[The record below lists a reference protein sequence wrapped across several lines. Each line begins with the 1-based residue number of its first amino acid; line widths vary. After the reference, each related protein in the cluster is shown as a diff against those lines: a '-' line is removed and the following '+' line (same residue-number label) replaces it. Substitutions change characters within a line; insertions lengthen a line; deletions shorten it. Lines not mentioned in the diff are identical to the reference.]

1 MFEQDKRDKYC
12 TNYAIKVCKHVKDQS
27 GFSDYEINLAN
38 MFRMD

>member
-27 GFSDYEINLAN
+27 GLVI
-38 MFRMD
+38 MK